1 MKLLT
6 RRGYLIEEQDMIY
19 MAETETH
26 TAMAP
31 LQLAACTYRI
41 AFGPRAGQK
50 VLTLRSVPGSDT
62 QHTQLRC
69 ANAQGFSLYAEGALR
84 HESAQQTQAVVSIYH
99 SPRHR
104 QRTAQTQPRRRR
116 RVATQEPVSGRH
128 HPHRDVGAGVHATLG
143 RFSSTSQAQSDSL
156 TCPIF
161 GLIV

>member
-1 MKLLT
+1 
-6 RRGYLIEEQDMIY
+6 

-99 SPRHR
+99 SLAPPSPTNGSNSTAPATSCCDSRAR
-104 QRTAQTQPRRRR
+104 IRTAP
-116 RVATQEPVSGRH
+116 P
-128 HPHRDVGAGVHATLG
+128 
-143 RFSSTSQAQSDSL
+143 TS
-156 TCPIF
+156 
-161 GLIV
+161 